1 MTTGEES
8 KNKNLA
14 YYCQSFENLNV
25 NTTIKRGKSKHQ
37 PILLLSIIDLI
48 AQGVIREN
56 RIYVSD
62 DLEKT
67 FEKYWEVLG
76 PDSQDCGLHY
86 PFWYLESRGF
96 WHKTLKSGFNDS
108 NPKKRLNINKNTLRE
123 AVEYASLDD
132 ELFNILQEP
141 NSRAELI
148 DTLIDTWF
156 SLNRDDIGDILQ
168 VNQDLIK
175 LAEKEV
181 EISANRPN
189 FDKEPTFYLRKSPV
203 RNAIFRKAVVEA
215 YDYRCALCR
224 LKVIRKITQNIVDG
238 SHIKPFS
245 KFYDNQI
252 NNGIS
257 LCKNHHWAFD
267 QGWFA
272 IDDNYRIIVANDLEE
287 ESPNARCM
295 KDFHSETILLP
306 TSDHDLPR
314 LESLEWHRLNVF
326 RA

>member
-8 KNKNLA
+8 ENKNLA
-14 YYCQSFENLNV
+14 YYRQRFAALNV
-25 NTTIKRGKSKHQ
+25 SNTRQRGKANHK

-48 AQGVIREN
+48 AQGIIRDN

-62 DLEKT
+62 DLIKT
-67 FEKYWEVLG
+67 FNKYWDILG
-76 PDSQDCGLHY
+76 SESHNRGLYY
-86 PFWYLESRGF
+86 PFWHLEGDGF
-96 WHKTLKSGFNDS
+96 WHKTLKSGFNGS
-108 NPKKRLNINKNTLRE
+108 KPKTTNKLRE

-224 LKVIRKITQNIVDG
+224 LKVIRNITQNIVDG

-306 TSDHDLPR
+306 ASDQDLPR